1 MPRTHFDKVPRDV
14 LKELITGRQS
24 AMNVSGVDLAA
35 RAKMSREHFRGI
47 MRKPSNAWT
56 IGDAI
61 ALTTALD
68 IPIAEMREAIRK

>member
-24 AMNVSGVDLAA
+24 VMNLSGVQLAE
-35 RAKMSREHFRGI
+35 RAKMSREHFRGV
-47 MRKPSNAWT
+47 MRKPSSAWT
-56 IGDAI
+56 IGDAL
-61 ALTTALD
+61 ALSAALD

>member
-24 AMNVSGVDLAA
+24 VMNLSGTKLAE
-35 RAKMSREHFRGI
+35 RAKMSREHFRGV
-47 MRKPSNAWT
+47 MRKPSSEWT
-56 IGDAI
+56 IGDAL
-61 ALTTALD
+61 ALTAALD

>member
-1 MPRTHFDKVPRDV
+1 MPKTRFDRVPRDP
-14 LKELITGRQS
+14 LKELITGRQI
-24 AMNVSGVDLAA
+24 AMNVSSVDLAA

-56 IGDAI
+56 IGDVI

>member
-1 MPRTHFDKVPRDV
+1 MPRTRFDKVPRDA
-14 LKELITGRQS
+14 LKELVTGRQS
-24 AMNVSGVDLAA
+24 AMKISGVDLAA

-47 MRKPSNAWT
+47 MRKPSSAWT
-56 IGDAI
+56 IGDVI

>member
-1 MPRTHFDKVPRDV
+1 MPKTRFDRAPRDP
-14 LKELITGRQS
+14 LKELITGRQIT
-24 AMNVSGVDLAA
+24 MNVSGVDLAA

-61 ALTTALD
+61 ALTAALD